1 MKQNR
6 ELFINDP
13 VTRTIPNNGVAKV
26 IEPHTPE
33 EWAVLR
39 YELESF
45 VCEGEYK
52 TGLERILD
60 TYLANLDKAEQP
72 AVWVSG
78 FYGSGK
84 SHLVRVLEYLWRD
97 VEFPDGAVARGLTR
111 LPRSIK
117 DYLVDLTTQGKK
129 NGGLWSA
136 AGTLGAGLGKSIRLA
151 LLSIIFRNA
160 GLPEQYAPAQ
170 FVIWLKQNGTY
181 EGVKNRVESAGKDFS
196 RELNNLWV
204 SPVLA
209 SALLAESP
217 DFANDQIQARE
228 FFKTRYPNRSEI
240 SDEEMLLT
248 IKDVLG
254 LVSNKP
260 GKLPCTLLVFDELQ
274 QFIGEDPERALQ
286 VQNIVEACSSR
297 FGSRILFVATGQ
309 SALGKTTQLSK
320 LKGRFT
326 VQIELSDKDVE
337 QVVREVVLRKRED
350 QKTDLKAVLDRASG
364 EISRHLADTRIG
376 WRSADTEDLI
386 PDYPLL
392 PARRRFWESVLR
404 AVDSAG
410 TAGQLRTQLRIV
422 HEAAREVAN
431 KPVGHVVAGDFIYDQ
446 LKPDMLQSGVL
457 LRDIDVAIN
466 EQLKK
471 SPDGLLRARLC
482 ALIFLIGK
490 LPTEGIAATGIRP
503 TASTLADLLVED
515 LPAGSAAL
523 RQQVGDLLVKLG
535 EEGILMPVGD
545 EYRLQTRESAEWEQ
559 DFKTRFTQI
568 KADDA
573 RLASDRLAELK
584 LVIQDTLKGVT
595 FTQGSNKT
603 PRRFEYSYGLETPV
617 VDNGAVPVWVRD
629 EWAVSEK
636 TVREDAQREGIE
648 SPIVFVFIPR
658 VNPDG
663 LKTALATFA
672 AAKETIDVRR
682 PRAATPEGQEA
693 SNAMEAKQRTAQ
705 SNIRTLITQMV
716 NGARIYQGGGIEVNE
731 NSYKASLQ
739 AAINAALFHLFPEFE
754 DVDVNGWGTVVKRAG
769 DGAADALSAIGYQG
783 DADKHKACK
792 KIRDF
797 IGGAG
802 KSGNEVRK
810 KFMGPPYGWP
820 QDAVDGC
827 ILALMAGGYV
837 RAMKNGS
844 PVPVKGF
851 IQSQIGVTNFFSE
864 GITIS
869 AIQRIAV
876 RKFIQS
882 VGLSI
887 KPNEEAEA
895 IPLVLKKLIEQSWEA
910 GGDAPLPERPATREL
925 EDLLSLGG
933 NEQFLAV
940 HDRRETLLQQFSEWK
955 KAADLR
961 QERWPRWKL
970 LVDLSRYAASL
981 SEAREI
987 TTQIEAVCQER
998 SLLASPDPVQPLLQQ
1013 TATALR
1019 AALQE
1024 RRARMTGALQQEL
1037 AALQALP
1044 EWQKLDPTQR
1054 QSILNANALNA
1065 PAELPVGT
1073 DTDLLRALEA
1083 GSLTDW
1089 DNRIAALPGRTQKAR
1104 EVTIQLT
1111 TPKAITV
1118 TPPHATLNSP
1128 AEVDT
1133 YLAELRKEILRHIND
1148 GKPVIL

>member
-1 MKQNR
+1 MIINR
-6 ELFINDP
+6 LLFITDP
-13 VTRTIPNNGVAKV
+13 LTRTIPNNGVAKV
-26 IEPHTPE
+26 IEPHTSE
-33 EWAVLR
+33 EWTVLR

-52 TGLERILD
+52 NGLERIFD
-60 TYLANLDKAEQP
+60 TYLTNLDKSEQP

-111 LPRSIK
+111 LPQSIK

-151 LLSIIFRNA
+151 LLSIIFRSA

-170 FVIWLKQNGTY
+170 FVIWLKQNGY
-181 EGVKNRVESAGKDFS
+181 YDGVKTRIESAGKDFA

-209 SALLAESP
+209 NALLAEAP
-217 DFANDQIQARE
+217 DFANDQIQARD

-248 IKDVLG
+248 IKDVLS
-254 LVSNKP
+254 LVSNKA

-337 QVVREVVLRKRED
+337 QVVREVVLRKKED
-350 QKTDLKAVLDRASG
+350 QKSDLKAVLDKASG

-376 WRSADTEDLI
+376 ARATDNKDLI

-392 PARRRFWESVLR
+392 PVRRRFWESILR

-422 HEAAREVAN
+422 HEATREVAD
-431 KPVGHVVAGDFIYDQ
+431 KPIGHVVAGDFIYDQ

-457 LRDIDVAIN
+457 LRDIEVAIN
-466 EQLKK
+466 EQIKK
-471 SPDGLLRARLC
+471 APDGTLRARIC
-482 ALIFLIGK
+482 ALIFLISK
-490 LPTEGIAATGIRP
+490 LPTEGVAATGIRP

-515 LPAGSAAL
+515 LPAGSATL
-523 RQQVGDLLVKLG
+523 RQQVGDLLVQLG
-535 EEGILMPVGD
+535 EEGILMPVDD
-545 EYRLQTRESAEWEQ
+545 EYHLQTRESAEWEQ
-559 DFKTRFTQI
+559 DFKSRFTQI
-568 KADDA
+568 KADEA
-573 RLASDRLAELK
+573 RLASDRLSELK
-584 LVIQDTLKGVT
+584 TVIQETLKGVT
-595 FTQGSNKT
+595 FTQGANKT
-603 PRRFEYSYGLETPV
+603 PRRFELSYGLEMPTEES
-617 VDNGAVPVWVRD
+617 GSVPVWVRD
-629 EWAVSEK
+629 EWTVSEK

-663 LKTALATFA
+663 LKNALATYA

-693 SNAMEAKQRTAQ
+693 CNAMEAKQRTAQ
-705 SNIRTLITQMV
+705 SNMRTFITQMV
-716 NGARIYQGGGIEVNE
+716 NSTRVYQGGGIEVNE
-731 NSYKASLQ
+731 NAFKTSLQ
-739 AAINAALFHLFPEFE
+739 AAINAALFHLFPEFD
-754 DVDVNGWGTVVKRAG
+754 DVDINGWGTVVKRAG
-769 DGAADALSAIGYQG
+769 DGAADSLSAVGYQG

-810 KFMGPPYGWP
+810 KFMGPPFGWP

-827 ILALMAGGYV
+827 ILALMAGGFV
-837 RAMKNGS
+837 RATKNGS

-869 AIQRIAV
+869 AIQRIEV
-876 RKFIQS
+876 RKFIQA
-882 VGLSI
+882 VGLPI

-895 IPLVLKKLIEQSWEA
+895 IPLVLKKLLEQAGEA
-910 GGDAPLPERPATREL
+910 GAEAPLPEHPSTREL
-925 EDLLSLGG
+925 EDLLALGG
-933 NEQFLAV
+933 NEQIVAV
-940 HDRRETLLQQFSEWK
+940 HDRRDDLLQRFIDWK
-955 KAADLR
+955 KAAELR
-961 QERWPRWKL
+961 QERWPRWEL
-970 LVDLSRYAASL
+970 LLNLVKFAAPLEISKEV
-981 SEAREI
+981 EA
-987 TTQIEAVCQER
+987 QIDAIRQGR
-998 SLLASPDPVQPLLQQ
+998 SLLSNPDPVEPLLKQ
-1013 TATALR
+1013 TASSLR
-1019 AALQE
+1019 NALQE
-1024 RRARMTGALQQEL
+1024 RRSRLATALKAEL
-1037 AALQALP
+1037 DELQATP
-1044 EWQKLDPTQR
+1044 EWQKLSSSER
-1054 QSILNANALNA
+1054 QQILNMNLLGLV
-1065 PAELPVGT
+1065 AELQIGT
-1073 DTDLLRALEA
+1073 DSDLLDSLEA

-1104 EVTIQLT
+1104 ETAIQLT
-1111 TPKAITV
+1111 IPKAVTV
-1118 TPPHATLNSP
+1118 TAPHATLNTT

-1133 YLAELRKEILRHIND
+1133 YLARLREEILQHIND

>member
-1 MKQNR
+1 MTKNR
-6 ELFINDP
+6 QLFITDP
-13 VTRTIPNNGVAKV
+13 LTRNIPNNGVAKV
-26 IEPHTPE
+26 IEPHTSE
-33 EWAVLR
+33 EWTVLR

-52 TGLERILD
+52 TGLERIFD
-60 TYLANLDKAEQP
+60 TYLANLDKSEQP

-97 VEFPDGAVARGLTR
+97 VEFPDGTVARGLTR
-111 LPRSIK
+111 LPQSIK
-117 DYLVDLTTQGKK
+117 DHLIDLTTQGKK

-151 LLSIIFRNA
+151 LLSIIFRSAN
-160 GLPEQYAPAQ
+160 LPEQYAPAQ
-170 FVIWLKQNGTY
+170 FVIWLMQNGY
-181 EGVKNRVESAGKDFS
+181 YDGVKARIESAGKDFS

-209 SALLAESP
+209 NALLAEAP
-217 DFANDQIQARE
+217 DFANDQIQARD
-228 FFKTRYPNRSEI
+228 FFKTRYPNRNEI
-240 SDEEMLLT
+240 SDDEMLLT
-248 IKDVLG
+248 IKDVLS
-254 LVSNKP
+254 LVSNKA
-260 GKLPCTLLVFDELQ
+260 GKIPCTLLVFDELQ

-337 QVVREVVLRKRED
+337 QVVREVVLRKKED
-350 QKTDLKAVLDRASG
+350 QKPDLKTVLDKASG

-376 WRSADTEDLI
+376 ARATDNEDII

-392 PARRRFWESVLR
+392 PVRRRFWESVLR

-422 HEAAREVAN
+422 HEAAREVAD
-431 KPVGHVVAGDFIYDQ
+431 KLIGHVVAGDFIYDQ

-457 LRDIDVAIN
+457 LRDIEVAIN
-466 EQLKK
+466 EQIKK
-471 SPDGLLRARLC
+471 APDGALRGRIC

-490 LPTEGIAATGIRP
+490 LPTEGVAATGIRP

-523 RQQVGDLLVKLG
+523 RQQVGDLLGKLAD
-535 EEGILMPVGD
+535 EGILMPVGD
-545 EYRLQTRESAEWEQ
+545 EYHLQTRESAEWEQ

-568 KADDA
+568 KADEA

-584 LVIQDTLKGVT
+584 IVIQETLKGVT

-603 PRRFEYSYGLETPV
+603 PRRFELTYGLEAPTAE
-617 VDNGAVPVWVRD
+617 NGSVPVWVRD
-629 EWAVSEK
+629 EWTVSEK
-636 TVREDAQREGIE
+636 TVREDAQREGID
-648 SPIVFVFIPR
+648 SPIVFVFVPR

-663 LKTALATFA
+663 LKNALATYA

-693 SNAMEAKQRTAQ
+693 CNAMEAKQRTAQ
-705 SNIRTLITQMV
+705 SNMRTFITQMA

-731 NSYKASLQ
+731 NAFKASIQ
-739 AAINAALFHLFPEFE
+739 AAINAALYHLFPEFD

-769 DGAADALSAIGYQG
+769 DGAADALSAIGYAG
-783 DADKHKACK
+783 DVDKHKACK
-792 KIRDF
+792 KVRDF

-810 KFMGPPYGWP
+810 KFMGPPFGWP

-827 ILALMAGGYV
+827 ILALMAGGFV
-837 RAMKNGS
+837 RATKNGS

-882 VGLSI
+882 VGLPI

-895 IPLVLKKLIEQSWEA
+895 IPLVLRKLLEQAGEA
-910 GGDAPLPERPATREL
+910 GGEAPLPERPSTHTL
-925 EDLLSLGG
+925 EDLLALGG
-933 NEQFLAV
+933 NEQFIAV
-940 HDRRETLLQQFSEWK
+940 HDHREDLLQQVTEWK
-955 KAADLR
+955 KAAELR
-961 QERWPRWKL
+961 LERWPRWEL
-970 LVDLSRYAASL
+970 LLNLTKYAAPLPISTEL
-981 SEAREI
+981 AAQI
-987 TTQIEAVCQER
+987 TAVRQGR
-998 SLLASPDPVQPLLQQ
+998 SLLTTPDPVEPLLKQ
-1013 TATALR
+1013 AAGALR
-1019 AALQE
+1019 TALQE
-1024 RRARMTGALQQEL
+1024 RRAKMASALQTEL
-1037 AALQALP
+1037 DALENTP
-1044 EWQKLDPTQR
+1044 EWQKLNKEDR
-1054 QSILNANALNA
+1054 QQILVSNALG
-1065 PAELPVGT
+1065 PVAELQLGT
-1073 DTDLLRALEA
+1073 NADLLCSLEA

-1089 DNRIAALPGRTQKAR
+1089 DNRIAALLGRAQKAR
-1104 EVTIQLT
+1104 EAAIQRT
-1111 TPKAITV
+1111 TPQAVTL
-1118 TPPHATLNSP
+1118 TPPHATLNST
-1128 AEVDT
+1128 AEVDA
-1133 YLAELRKEILRHIND
+1133 YLAKLRQEILRHIED

>member
-1 MKQNR
+1 MTQNR
-6 ELFINDP
+6 ELFITDP

-97 VEFPDGAVARGLTR
+97 VEFPDGAAARGLTR

-151 LLSIIFRNA
+151 LLSIIFRKA
-160 GLPEQYAPAQ
+160 GLPDQYAPAQ

-181 EGVKNRVESAGKDFS
+181 DGVKNRVESAGKDFS

-209 SALLAESP
+209 NALLSEAP

-350 QKTDLKAVLDRASG
+350 HKTDLKAVLDRASG

-376 WRSADTEDLI
+376 WRATDSEDLI

-392 PARRRFWESVLR
+392 PVRRRFWESVLR

-422 HEAAREVAN
+422 HEAAREVAGQL
-431 KPVGHVVAGDFIYDQ
+431 VGHVVAGDFIYDQ
-446 LKPDMLQSGVL
+446 LKPEMLQSGVL

-523 RQQVGDLLVKLG
+523 RQQVVDLLVKLG
-535 EEGILMPVGD
+535 DEGILMPVGD

-559 DFKTRFTQI
+559 DFKTRLTQI
-568 KADDA
+568 RADDA

-603 PRRFEYSYGLETPV
+603 PRRFELSYGLEAPPV
-617 VDNGAVPVWVRD
+617 DSGAVPVWVRD
-629 EWAVSEK
+629 EWTVSEK

-648 SPIVFVFIPR
+648 SPIVFMFIPR

-663 LKTALATFA
+663 LKIALATYA

-731 NSYKASLQ
+731 NAFKASLQ
-739 AAINAALFHLFPEFE
+739 SAINAALFHLFPEFE

-827 ILALMAGGYV
+827 ILALMAGGFV
-837 RAMKNGS
+837 RATKNGS

-895 IPLVLKKLIEQSWEA
+895 IPLVLRKIIQQSSEA
-910 GGDAPLPERPATREL
+910 GGNAPLPEQPTTREL
-925 EDLLSLGG
+925 EDLLTLGG

-940 HDRRETLLQQFSEWK
+940 HDRREALLQQFTEWK

-961 QERWPRWKL
+961 QERWSRWEL
-970 LVDLSRYAASL
+970 LENLARYAAPL
-981 SEAREI
+981 TEAGEI
-987 TTQIEAVCQER
+987 STQVEAIRRGR
-998 SLLASPDPVQPLLQQ
+998 SLLTSPDPVQPLLQQ
-1013 TATALR
+1013 TAAALR
-1019 AALQE
+1019 TALQE
-1024 RRARMTGALQQEL
+1024 RRARLMTVLQNEL
-1037 AALQALP
+1037 AALEALP
-1044 EWQKLDPTQR
+1044 EWQKLEPAQR
-1054 QSILNANALNA
+1054 QSILHANALTA

-1073 DTDLLRALEA
+1073 DADLLRALEA

-1089 DNRIAALPGRTQKAR
+1089 DNRIAALPGRAQKAR
-1104 EVTIQLT
+1104 EAAIQLS
-1111 TPKAITV
+1111 TPKAIRV
-1118 TPPHATLNSP
+1118 TPPHTTLNNP
-1128 AEVDT
+1128 AEVDA
-1133 YLAELRKEILRHIND
+1133 YLTELRKEILSHIND
-1148 GKPVIL
+1148 GKPVII

>member
-1 MKQNR
+1 MTKNR
-6 ELFINDP
+6 DLFLTDP
-13 VTRTIPNNGVAKV
+13 LTRNIPNNGVAKV

-52 TGLERILD
+52 AGLERILG

-84 SHLVRVLEYLWRD
+84 SHLVRALEYLWRD
-97 VEFPDGAVARGLTR
+97 VEFPDGAVARGLSR
-111 LPRSIK
+111 LPQSIK
-117 DYLVDLTTQGKK
+117 DDLVILTTQGKK

-151 LLSIIFRNA
+151 LLSIIFRSA

-170 FVIWLKQNGTY
+170 FVIWLMQNGYY
-181 EGVKNRVESAGKDFS
+181 EGVKTRIESAGKDFA

-209 SALLAESP
+209 NALLAEAP
-217 DFANDQIQARE
+217 DFANDQIQARD

-240 SDEEMLLT
+240 SDDEMLLT
-248 IKDVLG
+248 IKDVLS

-337 QVVREVVLRKRED
+337 QVVREVVLRKKED
-350 QKTDLKAVLDRASG
+350 QKPGLKVVLDKASG

-376 WRSADTEDLI
+376 ARASDNDELI

-392 PARRRFWESVLR
+392 PVRRRFWESVLR

-422 HEAAREVAN
+422 HEAARDVAE
-431 KPVGHVVAGDFIYDQ
+431 KSVGVVVAGDFIYDQ

-457 LRDIDVAIN
+457 LRDIEVAIN
-466 EQLKK
+466 EQMKK
-471 SPDGLLRARLC
+471 TPDGLLRARIC

-490 LPTEGIAATGIRP
+490 LPTEGVAATGIRP
-503 TASTLADLLVED
+503 TASTLADLLVEN

-523 RQQVGDLLVKLG
+523 RQQVDEILVKLA

-545 EYRLQTRESAEWEQ
+545 EYHLQTRESAEWEQ

-568 KADDA
+568 KANEA
-573 RLASDRLAELK
+573 RLAGDRLAEIK
-584 LVIQDTLKGVT
+584 VVIQETLKGVT
-595 FTQGSNKT
+595 FTQGANKT
-603 PRRFEYSYGLETPV
+603 PRRFELSYGQETPTAE
-617 VDNGAVPVWVRD
+617 NGSVPVWVRD
-629 EWAVSEK
+629 EWTVSEK
-636 TVREDAQREGIE
+636 TVREDAQREGID

-663 LKTALATFA
+663 MKNALATYA

-693 SNAMEAKQRTAQ
+693 CNAMEAKQRTAQ
-705 SNIRTLITQMV
+705 SNIRTFIAQMV
-716 NGARIYQGGGIEVNE
+716 SSARIYQGGGIEVSE
-731 NSYKASLQ
+731 NAFKASIQ
-739 AAINAALFHLFPEFE
+739 TAINAALYHLFPEFD

-769 DGAADALSAIGYQG
+769 DGAADALSAIGYSG

-792 KIRDF
+792 KVRDF

-810 KFMGPPYGWP
+810 KFMGPPFGWP

-827 ILALMAGGYV
+827 ILALMAGGFV
-837 RAMKNGS
+837 RATKNGS

-882 VGLSI
+882 VGLPI
-887 KPNEEAEA
+887 KPNEETEA
-895 IPLVLKKLIEQSWEA
+895 IPLVLKKLQEQAGEA
-910 GGDAPLPERPATREL
+910 GGEAPLPERPSAHGL
-925 EDLLSLGG
+925 EDLLVLGG
-933 NEQFLAV
+933 NEQFVAV
-940 HDRRETLLQQFSEWK
+940 HDRRDDLLQQYNDWK
-955 KAADLR
+955 KAAELR
-961 QERWPRWKL
+961 QERWPRWVL
-970 LVDLSRYAASL
+970 LLNLIKFAAPLEISREVEAQIAAV
-981 SEAREI
+981 R
-987 TTQIEAVCQER
+987 QGR
-998 SLLASPDPVQPLLQQ
+998 SLLTNPDPVEPLLKQ
-1013 TATALR
+1013 TASSLR
-1019 AALQE
+1019 SALQE
-1024 RRARMTGALQQEL
+1024 RRARLVTALKAEL
-1037 AALQALP
+1037 DELQATP
-1044 EWQKLDPTQR
+1044 EWQKLSPNER
-1054 QSILNANALNA
+1054 QQILNANLLGPVADLQ
-1065 PAELPVGT
+1065 VGT
-1073 DTDLLRALEA
+1073 DIDLLHSLET

-1089 DNRIAALPGRTQKAR
+1089 DNRIAALSGRVLLAR
-1104 EVTIQLT
+1104 ETLIKLV
-1111 TPKAITV
+1111 TPKAVQIF
-1118 TPPHATLNSP
+1118 PPHATITTHGDLD
-1128 AEVDT
+1128 E
-1133 YLAELRKEILRHIND
+1133 YLEKLRAEILRHIND